1 MRDKHTISSMRK
13 NFFKNAIKKV
23 KSIYDVDT
31 FARIFLGIVVL
42 VGIVMMAY
50 LLLDEF
56 GILEQ
61 FNSVDKITAI
71 LDKHK
76 SVSMLIYIGI
86 QFLQVTF
93 IPLPAAVTTVAGS
106 YLFGPWMTVLLSL
119 IAIIPASL
127 TAFMLG
133 RWLGKPFVSWMIG
146 KETMDK
152 YLGKTEGKERTVF
165 FTMFLLPLFPDDA
178 LCMIAG
184 ITRMSLKYFLI
195 TQLITRPIGV
205 IATVFLMSG
214 VIIPFDQ
221 WWGIA
226 LYILAFAGIVT
237 AIVLSYK
244 YSAQIENFVS
254 KVINKILT
262 FFHIKSDYQEKD
274 KIKNLE
280 TSKEIDKEEKTKKDD
295 SEEPS

>member
-1 MRDKHTISSMRK
+1 MKK
-13 NFFKNAIKKV
+13 GFFKKAKEKV

-31 FARIFLGIVVL
+31 FTRIFLGIVVL
-42 VGIVMMAY
+42 IGLVMIAY
-50 LLLDEF
+50 LFLDEL
-56 GILEQ
+56 GIIEQ
-61 FNSVDKITAI
+61 FDSVDKITAI

-127 TAFMLG
+127 FAFMLG

-146 KETMDK
+146 KDTMDK
-152 YLGKTEGKERTVF
+152 YLSKTEGKERTVF

-178 LCMIAG
+178 LCMVAG
-184 ITRMSLKYFLI
+184 ITRMSIKYFLI
-195 TQLITRPIGV
+195 TQFITRPIGV

-221 WWGIA
+221 WWGIL
-226 LYILAFAGIVT
+226 LYILAFIGVIV

-244 YSAQIENFVS
+244 YSAQIESFVS
-254 KVINKILT
+254 RVLNKVLR
-262 FFHIKSDYQEKD
+262 FFHIKSGYQQKD
-274 KIKNLE
+274 KVKKLE
-280 TSKEIDKEEKTKKDD
+280 TSQEIDNKEIKKDD
-295 SEEPS
+295 SEEAS